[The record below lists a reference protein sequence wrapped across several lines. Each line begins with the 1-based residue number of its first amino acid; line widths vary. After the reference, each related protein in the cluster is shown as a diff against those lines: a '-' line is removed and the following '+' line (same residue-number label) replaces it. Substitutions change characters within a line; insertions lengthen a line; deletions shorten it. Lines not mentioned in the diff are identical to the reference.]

1 VPAPSLAT
9 LLSTARDNW
18 VKKLIDPSRN
28 NGLLFF
34 RDLKV
39 SMLELPVESPC
50 LKKLL
55 AGSAVTI
62 RELAAGGCKNGDAR
76 LVANSLDAVRR
87 KALSNK
93 EEKGIDTLQ
102 LALGIAT
109 WPALDGGAPYNAPVL
124 LIPLRIAARGQG
136 GMDAEVEVCGE
147 PQLNPVLLH
156 VLREDYGVHCD
167 AQALLEDCGAEEEDG
182 RWNIDQERVGAG
194 LAQAVGGSVPGFAV
208 GARAVMAN
216 YLFARMPMVE
226 DLKRNGGALEASA
239 LIAAVAGH
247 GPTLEQL
254 RRANQV
260 LGSGLAAGGDA
271 AAELGGPEG
280 SGADDGGA
288 SGVRLDGRL
297 AREEYF
303 VLLSDSSQQAAI
315 ELVEQ
320 GRHLVIQ
327 GPPGTGKSQTIAN
340 LIAQCVAQGKSI
352 LFVAEKRAA
361 LDAVIKR
368 LADRGVGLGHLVLD
382 LHGAAISRKAV
393 MERLKNTLEW
403 VRHPGAQADNAELL
417 ARFEE
422 RRGAL
427 NEHAR
432 RVNAKHAPLGLSYV
446 EVLGELLRLPKEA
459 QTRLR
464 VPGSAFEQ
472 YQGSRLRELRD
483 GIEAVG
489 TNPELV
495 LGTSAS
501 PWVQAKL
508 IDGAVAQ
515 RALQLVR
522 ELLETLG
529 DPAMTLPAGFA
540 HAGPLEPGLGARGS
554 SAKAGGSEEGGPH
567 GSGPHDSGPHDSG
580 PHDSGPHG
588 SGPHG
593 SGPHGSGPHGSG
605 LNVSG
610 PQRSAADGLGL
621 DALHASAQAPALTEL
636 LARFRAESGG
646 RAPRTLAQLAAACD
660 FVREADAITER
671 YDWSVFEEDL
681 EDLTSALAP
690 AARGWGAR
698 LWAFVSNSNYRR
710 ARRTLLALRRPS
722 TDRKADVRTLYAEA
736 SEACDLER
744 RWRELLDCEV
754 QELPSRAELLQV
766 HERLRSAHAEL
777 LGLVPTIPDENQ
789 SFESLHTVL
798 QALEADRNAA
808 YRIPDVRKL
817 QQLLL
822 GAGLGSFL
830 TEARTAIPGVTL
842 RQRFERL
849 IHETQLERIYSQTP
863 ALANFQGTAHEQV
876 VADFRQLDAER
887 LKLAAARVR
896 HKHARMAIDAMNEHP
911 NEADIVQR
919 EASKRARHMPLRRLL
934 EQAPHVL
941 TRVAPC
947 WVASPLSV
955 SQLMAPKA
963 ELFDVVIFDEGSQIP
978 PEDAIPALYRAK
990 QVVAAGDQ
998 HQMPPTS
1005 FFAAS
1010 TEEEE
1015 LAEEAL
1021 VEGLDGNAPAPAIT
1035 VPNATEGFESLLA
1048 SLESFLPN
1056 RMLEWHYRS
1065 EDERLITFSNA
1076 EIYDNRLVT
1085 FPSARADQAIRHVH
1099 VAHDPALAGQ
1109 QESASREVE
1118 RVVELV
1124 LEHARTRSHESLG
1137 VIALSIKHA
1146 NRLEAAIYKAVQ
1158 AEPALGPFF
1167 DLEREERFFVKNL
1180 ERVQG
1185 DERDAI
1191 ILSIGHG
1198 KSPDGTLPMRFGPL
1212 LVEGGYRRLNV
1223 AITRAKRRMTL
1234 VSSFLPHDIDLARTR
1249 ARGVVLLKAY
1259 LEYAVNGGTRFVGS
1273 ERADEIPL
1281 NAFESDIRGALEARG
1296 IHLRGQ
1302 FGASRFRI
1310 DLVAMHPER
1319 RGQPILAIECDG
1331 ASYHSGATAR
1341 DRDRIRQMQLERLGW
1356 VFHRIWSTD
1365 WFQNREREI
1374 ERALQAYQLAVR
1386 RADEG
1391 GQSAATAGNA
1401 ATNSAASTAGGIA
1414 AGTAQGAAMAHPATA
1429 FVMERAA
1436 SAPAPAG
1443 RRGLKPHIPALDSID
1458 EYSQAHLHAVFA
1470 WIASDG
1476 VNRMDEEILVEAKEA
1491 LGFAR
1496 MGSRIRTRLMV
1507 ELTIWKVRRG

>member
-1 VPAPSLAT
+1 MGFS
-9 LLSTARDNW
+9 AR
-18 VKKLIDPSRN
+18 
-28 NGLLFF
+28 
-34 RDLKV
+34 
-39 SMLELPVESPC
+39 
-50 LKKLL
+50 
-55 AGSAVTI
+55 
-62 RELAAGGCKNGDAR
+62 
-76 LVANSLDAVRR
+76 
-87 KALSNK
+87 
-93 EEKGIDTLQ
+93 
-102 LALGIAT
+102 
-109 WPALDGGAPYNAPVL
+109 
-124 LIPLRIAARGQG
+124 
-136 GMDAEVEVCGE
+136 
-147 PQLNPVLLH
+147 
-156 VLREDYGVHCD
+156 
-167 AQALLEDCGAEEEDG
+167 
-182 RWNIDQERVGAG
+182 
-194 LAQAVGGSVPGFAV
+194 
-208 GARAVMAN
+208 
-216 YLFARMPMVE
+216 
-226 DLKRNGGALEASA
+226 
-239 LIAAVAGH
+239 
-247 GPTLEQL
+247 
-254 RRANQV
+254 
-260 LGSGLAAGGDA
+260 
-271 AAELGGPEG
+271 
-280 SGADDGGA
+280 
-288 SGVRLDGRL
+288 
-297 AREEYF
+297 
-303 VLLSDSSQQAAI
+303 
-315 ELVEQ
+315 
-320 GRHLVIQ
+320 
-327 GPPGTGKSQTIAN
+327 
-340 LIAQCVAQGKSI
+340 
-352 LFVAEKRAA
+352 
-361 LDAVIKR
+361 
-368 LADRGVGLGHLVLD
+368 
-382 LHGAAISRKAV
+382 
-393 MERLKNTLEW
+393 
-403 VRHPGAQADNAELL
+403 
-417 ARFEE
+417 
-422 RRGAL
+422 
-427 NEHAR
+427 
-432 RVNAKHAPLGLSYV
+432 
-446 EVLGELLRLPKEA
+446 
-459 QTRLR
+459 
-464 VPGSAFEQ
+464 
-472 YQGSRLRELRD
+472 
-483 GIEAVG
+483 
-489 TNPELV
+489 
-495 LGTSAS
+495 
-501 PWVQAKL
+501 
-508 IDGAVAQ
+508 
-515 RALQLVR
+515 
-522 ELLETLG
+522 
-529 DPAMTLPAGFA
+529 
-540 HAGPLEPGLGARGS
+540 
-554 SAKAGGSEEGGPH
+554 AGGSEEGGPH
-567 GSGPHDSGPHDSG
+567 GSNLQEYD
-580 PHDSGPHG
+580 PHG
-588 SGPHG
+588 SN
-593 SGPHGSGPHGSG
+593 PHGSG
-605 LNVSG
+605 LHGSNLHESNKQ
-610 PQRSAADGLGL
+610 PFAPHDLGL
-621 DALHASAQAPALTEL
+621 DPLHDSTQAPSLTRL
-636 LARFRAESGG
+636 LARWTKESGG
-646 RAPRTLAQLAAACD
+646 RAPRTLAELASACALM
-660 FVREADAITER
+660 READAITER
-671 YDWSVFEEDL
+671 YDWSLFEEDL
-681 EDLTSALAP
+681 EDLTHALAP

-710 ARRTLLALRRPS
+710 ARRTLRTLRS
-722 TDRKADVRTLYAEA
+722 GSSGGKADVRTLHAEVC
-736 SEACDLER
+736 EAADLAR
-744 RWRELLDCEV
+744 RWRQELNCEV
-754 QELPSRAELLQV
+754 RELDSLAELLQV
-766 HERLRSAHAEL
+766 HERLSSTHAEL
-777 LGLVPTIPDENQ
+777 RGLVPTIPDENQ
-789 SFESLHTVL
+789 SFESLHAVL
-798 QALEADRNAA
+798 RALETDRKTAF
-808 YRIPDVRKL
+808 RVPGVRRLQKL
-817 QQLLL
+817 LID
-822 GAGLGSFL
+822 AGLGPFL
-830 TEARTAIPGVTL
+830 TEARTPLPGVTL

-849 IHETQLERIYSQTP
+849 IHETQLERIYAQEP
-863 ALANFQGTAHEQV
+863 ALTNFRGPAHEQLIQ
-876 VADFRQLDAER
+876 DFQRLDAER
-887 LKLAAARVR
+887 LSLAATRVR
-896 HKHARMAIDAMNEHP
+896 LKHARMAIDAMNSYSA
-911 NEADIVQR
+911 EADIVQR
-919 EASKRARHMPLRRLL
+919 EASKRARHMPLRKLL

-1021 VEGLDGNAPAPAIT
+1021 VEGLDGNAPAHAIT

-1259 LEYAVNGGTRFVGS
+1259 LEYAVNGGTRFVGT

-1296 IHLRGQ
+1296 ILLRGQ

-1341 DRDRIRQMQLERLGW
+1341 DRDRIRQMQLGRLGW

-1401 ATNSAASTAGGIA
+1401 TTNSAA
-1414 AGTAQGAAMAHPATA
+1414 
-1429 FVMERAA
+1429 
-1436 SAPAPAG
+1436 
-1443 RRGLKPHIPALDSID
+1443 
-1458 EYSQAHLHAVFA
+1458 
-1470 WIASDG
+1470 
-1476 VNRMDEEILVEAKEA
+1476 
-1491 LGFAR
+1491 
-1496 MGSRIRTRLMV
+1496 
-1507 ELTIWKVRRG
+1507 

>member
-1 VPAPSLAT
+1 MPPPPAPAPSLAA
-9 LLSTARDNW
+9 LLATAREKW

-39 SMLELPVESPC
+39 SMLDLPVESPC
-50 LKKLL
+50 LTKLL
-55 AGSAVTI
+55 AGDPVTI
-62 RELAAGGCKNGDAR
+62 RELAAGGCKNGDKR
-76 LVANSLDAVRR
+76 LIASSLDAVRR

-102 LALGIAT
+102 LALGLAT
-109 WPALDGGAPYNAPVL
+109 WPALDGGKPYQAPVL
-124 LIPLRIAARGQG
+124 LIPLRISARGQG
-136 GMDAEVEVCGE
+136 GLDPEVEVCGE
-147 PQLNPVLLH
+147 PQINPVLLH

-167 AQALLEDCGAEEEDG
+167 VEALLEECGREDEEG
-182 RWNIDQERVGAG
+182 RWRIDQ
-194 LAQAVGGSVPGFAV
+194 AQVSKGFAKAVGQSVHEFSV

-216 YLFARMPMVE
+216 FLFARMPMVE
-226 DLKRNGGALEASA
+226 DLKRNGVAMEASA

-247 GPTLEQL
+247 APTLEEL
-254 RRANQV
+254 RRASQTMDE
-260 LGSGLAAGGDA
+260 GL
-271 AAELGGPEG
+271 
-280 SGADDGGA
+280 
-288 SGVRLDGRL
+288 RLDARP

-303 VLLSDSSQQAAI
+303 VLLSDSSQQQAI
-315 ELVEQ
+315 ELAEQ

-340 LIAQCVAQGKSI
+340 LIAQCVAQGKSV

-368 LADRGVGLGHLVLD
+368 LADKGVGLGHLVLD
-382 LHGAAISRKAV
+382 LHGAAISRKSV
-393 MERLKNTLEW
+393 MERLKRTLDW
-403 VRHPGAQADNAELL
+403 VRHPGAQAANEELL

-422 RRGAL
+422 RRRAL
-427 NEHAR
+427 NEHAH
-432 RVNAKHAPLGLSYV
+432 RVNRKHAPLNLSYV
-446 EVLGELLRLPKEA
+446 EVLGALLRLPKEA
-459 QTRLR
+459 QTKLR
-464 VPGSAFEQ
+464 VPGSAFET
-472 YQGSRLRELRD
+472 YQGERLRELRD
-483 GIEAVG
+483 GIEAVAAD
-489 TNPELV
+489 PELA
-495 LGTSAS
+495 LGTSGSA
-501 PWVQAKL
+501 WTQARL
-508 IDGAVAQ
+508 ADGASAQ
-515 RALQLVR
+515 RALDLVR
-522 ELLETLG
+522 NLLETIG
-529 DPAMTLPAGFA
+529 EPAMAGPQAGEAGFA
-540 HAGPLEPGLGARGS
+540 KAQPAEQGVGAMGFSPRV
-554 SAKAGGSEEGGPH
+554 GGSEEGGPH
-567 GSGPHDSGPHDSG
+567 GSNLPEYDSHGSK
-580 PHDSGPHG
+580 PHG
-588 SGPHG
+588 SNLHDSSTQRFAPH
-593 SGPHGSGPHGSG
+593 
-605 LNVSG
+605 
-610 PQRSAADGLGL
+610 ALGF
-621 DALHASAQAPALTEL
+621 DPLHASTQAPSLTML
-636 LARFRAESGG
+636 LARWTKESGG
-646 RAPRTLAQLAAACD
+646 RAPRTLAELASACALM
-660 FVREADAITER
+660 RETDAITER
-671 YDWSVFEEDL
+671 YDWGLFEEDL
-681 EDLTSALAP
+681 EDLKNALVP
-690 AARGWGAR
+690 ATRGLGAR
-698 LWAFVSNSNYRR
+698 LWAFVSNGSYRR
-710 ARRTLLALRRPS
+710 ARRTLRTLRS
-722 TDRKADVRTLYAEA
+722 GSSGGKADVRTLHAEVC
-736 SEACDLER
+736 EAADLDR
-744 RWRELLDCEV
+744 RWGQELNCEVRELA
-754 QELPSRAELLQV
+754 SRAELLQV
-766 HERLRSAHAEL
+766 HERLSSTHAEL
-777 LGLVPTIPDENQ
+777 RGLVPAIPEDNK
-789 SFESLHTVL
+789 SLESLHAVL
-798 QALEADRNAA
+798 RALEADRNTAF
-808 YRIPDVRKL
+808 RIPGVRQLQKL
-817 QQLLL
+817 LID
-822 GAGLGSFL
+822 AGLGTFL
-830 TEARTAIPGVTL
+830 TEARTPLPGVTL

-849 IHETQLERIYSQTP
+849 IHETQLERIYAQEP
-863 ALANFQGTAHEQV
+863 ALTNFKGPAHEQLIEE
-876 VADFRQLDAER
+876 FRRLDAER
-887 LKLAAARVR
+887 LSLAATRVR
-896 HKHARMAIDAMNEHP
+896 LKHARMAIDAMNTYSA
-911 NEADIVQR
+911 EADIVQR
-919 EASKRARHMPLRRLL
+919 EASKRARHMPLRKLL

-1005 FFAAS
+1005 FFAGS

-1015 LAEEAL
+1015 LAEEELEAGSQGT
-1021 VEGLDGNAPAPAIT
+1021 VQPAAAPD
-1035 VPNATEGFESLLA
+1035 ATEGFESLLA

-1146 NRLEAAIYKAVQ
+1146 NRLEAAVAKAVQ

-1198 KSPDGTLPMRFGPL
+1198 KSPDGSLPMRFGPL

-1234 VSSFLPHDIDLARTR
+1234 VSSFLPHDIDLKRTS
-1249 ARGVVLLKAY
+1249 ARGVALLKAY
-1259 LEYAVNGGTRFVGS
+1259 LEYAVNGGTRFVGT

-1281 NAFESDIRGALEARG
+1281 NAFESDIRSALEARG
-1296 IHLRGQ
+1296 LNLRGQ

-1319 RGQPILAIECDG
+1319 SGQPILAIECDG

-1356 VFHRIWSTD
+1356 IFHRIWSTD

-1374 ERALQAYQLAVR
+1374 ARALQAYEQAVR
-1386 RADEG
+1386 RSNEG
-1391 GQSAATAGNA
+1391 AQPAPMAGQAAVNTAGNI
-1401 ATNSAASTAGGIA
+1401 ATDMPADIA
-1414 AGTAQGAAMAHPATA
+1414 EGAAMARPAPEI
-1429 FVMERAA
+1429 VMERAP
-1436 SAPAPAG
+1436 SAPAPA
-1443 RRGLKPHIPALDSID
+1443 RPRGLKPHIPEFRNID
-1458 EYSQAHLHAVFA
+1458 EYSQAQLHAVFA

-1476 VNRMDEEILVEAKEA
+1476 VNRMDEEILTEAKEA

-1507 ELTIWKVRRG
+1507 ELTVWKVRRG

>member
-1 VPAPSLAT
+1 MPPPPVPAPSLAA
-9 LLSTARDNW
+9 LLATAREKW
-18 VKKLIDPSRN
+18 VKQLIDPSRN

-39 SMLELPVESPC
+39 SMLELPVASPC

-55 AGSAVTI
+55 AGSAATI
-62 RELAAGGCKNGDAR
+62 RDLAAGGCKNGDAR

-109 WPALDGGAPYNAPVL
+109 WPALDGGTPYNAPVL
-124 LIPLRIAARGQG
+124 LIPLRIVARGQG
-136 GMDAEVEVCGE
+136 GMDAEVEVSGE

-182 RWNIDQERVGAG
+182 RWSIDQERVGAG

-254 RRANQV
+254 RKANQT
-260 LGSGLAAGGDA
+260 LGSGVAAGGDA
-271 AAELGGPEG
+271 AAELGGREG
-280 SGADDGGA
+280 SGADGGGA

-340 LIAQCVAQGKSI
+340 LIAQCVAQGKSV

-368 LADRGVGLGHLVLD
+368 LADGGVGLGHLVLD

-422 RRGAL
+422 RRRTL

-483 GIEAVG
+483 GIEAVA
-489 TNPELV
+489 TNPGLV
-495 LGTSAS
+495 LGTSSS

-508 IDGAVAQ
+508 VDGTVAQ
-515 RALQLVR
+515 RALQLLR
-522 ELLETLG
+522 ELLETIG
-529 DPAMTLPAGFA
+529 DPAMTVSAGSA
-540 HAGPLEPGLGARGS
+540 HAGPLEPGLGARGW
-554 SAKAGGSEEGGPH
+554 SAKAGGSEEGGL
-567 GSGPHDSGPHDSG
+567 
-580 PHDSGPHG
+580 
-588 SGPHG
+588 
-593 SGPHGSGPHGSG
+593 HGSG

-610 PQRSAADGLGL
+610 PQRPASEGLGL
-621 DALHASAQAPALTEL
+621 DALHASAPAPALTEL

-646 RAPRTLAQLAAACD
+646 SAPRTLAQLAAACD

-681 EDLTSALAP
+681 EDLTNALAP
-690 AARGWGAR
+690 ATRGLGAR

-722 TDRKADVRTLYAEA
+722 TDGKADVRTLYVEA

-744 RWRELLDCEV
+744 RWREQLDCEV
-754 QELPSRAELLQV
+754 RELPSRAGLLQI

-789 SFESLHTVL
+789 SFESLYTVL
-798 QALEADRNAA
+798 QALEADRNTA

-830 TEARTAIPGVTL
+830 TEARSAIPGVTL

-919 EASKRARHMPLRRLL
+919 EASKRARHMPLRKLL

-955 SQLMAPKA
+955 SQLLAPKA
-963 ELFDVVIFDEGSQIP
+963 ELFDVLIFDEGSQIP

-1021 VEGLDGNAPAPAIT
+1021 VEGLDGNAQAPAVT

-1076 EIYDNRLVT
+1076 EIYDGRLVT

-1099 VAHDPALAGQ
+1099 VAHDPALANQ
-1109 QESASREVE
+1109 QDSSSPEVE
-1118 RVVELV
+1118 RVVQLV

-1198 KSPDGTLPMRFGPL
+1198 KKSDGTLPMRFGPL

-1296 IHLRGQ
+1296 LNLRGQ

-1341 DRDRIRQMQLERLGW
+1341 DRDRIRQLQLERLGW
-1356 VFHRIWSTD
+1356 TFHRIWSTD
-1365 WFQNREREI
+1365 WFRNRESEL
-1374 ERALQAYQLAVR
+1374 ERAMAAYEEAVR
-1386 RADEG
+1386 RADRT
-1391 GQSAATAGNA
+1391 QDVTAATA
-1401 ATNSAASTAGGIA
+1401 ASL
-1414 AGTAQGAAMAHPATA
+1414 
-1429 FVMERAA
+1429 R
-1436 SAPAPAG
+1436 APAPEVVAE
-1443 RRGLKPHIPALDSID
+1443 RPRGVVRAPRPPIPYADSITDYSD
-1458 EYSQAHLHAVFA
+1458 EQVLRILD
-1470 WIASDG
+1470 WIASDSL
-1476 VNRMDEEILVEAKEA
+1476 NRTDDELLEEAKEG
-1491 LGFAR
+1491 LGFTR
-1496 MGSRIRTRLMV
+1496 MGSRIRTRLQS
-1507 ELTIWKVRRG
+1507 LIPRWKGRRP